1 MKAPISWIKDFV
13 DFSIP
18 VEELA
23 ERLTMTG
30 LEVDGI
36 QMVGL
41 AAAPV
46 CNAHGIPRGAS
57 ATVGVAEG
65 ANRPVGVHA
74 SDQMDVALSGLAWEP
89 DKLVVGRVDEVMPH
103 PNADRLVL
111 CRLFDGE
118 KEHVVLTG
126 ATNLFEY
133 KGKGPLEKPLK
144 VAYAKEG
151 ARIYDGHQ
159 PGQVL
164 TTLKP
169 AKIRGVD
176 SYSMICSEKEL
187 GISDEHEGVI
197 ILDDDAPEGMP
208 LVDYMG
214 DAVLDISI
222 LPNMIRNASILGIAR
237 EIAAMLELP
246 LKTPE
251 LKMPVSGTSIRGQAD
266 IKIEDPTLNPRF
278 VLGLIRNV
286 KHTQSPYQVQ
296 RRLKLAGMRPIS
308 AVVDA
313 TNYVMLETGEPMH
326 AFDYDVLVKRA
337 GGKPP
342 TIITRTAKPGEKL
355 VTLDGVERVLDDFT
369 ELVTDT
375 AGVLSIAGVMG
386 GLESEVSDATTNVL
400 LEGASWN
407 FINIRKTVASQKLQS
422 EAAYRMSRGVHPEL
436 ALMGTRFGLDKMAA
450 WAGGEIAADLI
461 DNYPQPYKDPLTV
474 LKESEVTRSLGIHLG
489 AQEIAGLLTRLGFTC
504 QVKGDQVE
512 AQSPPHRM
520 DIGEGLTGKAD
531 LIEEVARLYGYD
543 NIPASR
549 LADPLPPQVGNPTL
563 DREEKLKDLLAR
575 MGFQEI
581 ITYRLTTPEKEQR
594 VYPPGQA
601 PGQVEYISL
610 KNPITPERAVMRT
623 RLLPSVLEIVE
634 RNARTSDG
642 MLLFEAGPVYLF
654 KDDTTL
660 PEEPLRLVLVMCGLK
675 ETPAFDRRAEDPFD
689 FFDLKGALELFMQG
703 AHIPAAFESC
713 EVPAFHPGKCACMK
727 SGGKLVGHFGELHPL
742 VAGQFEFAGQRVMA
756 AELDMDALLD
766 LMPVRHESKP
776 VPAFPPILEDLAM
789 IIGEEVPAGRVEG
802 VMRAAGGQL
811 LESVRLFD
819 IYRGEQIGPNHKSLA
834 YSLTY
839 RAPDRTL
846 TDKDAA
852 QIRQKV
858 IKALENE
865 VGARIRSQ

>member
-13 DFSIP
+13 DINIP

-23 ERLTMTG
+23 KRLTMTG

-36 QMVGL
+36 LMVGM
-41 AAAPV
+41 AAT
-46 CNAHGIPRGAS
+46 NM
-57 ATVGVAEG
+57 
-65 ANRPVGVHA
+65 PVGVHG
-74 SDQMDVALSGLAWEP
+74 SDQAEVAVTGLAWEA

-111 CRLFDGE
+111 CRLYDGE
-118 KEHVVLTG
+118 KEHTVLTG
-126 ATNLFEY
+126 APNLFEY
-133 KGKGPLEKPLK
+133 KGVGPLEKPLK

-169 AKIRGVD
+169 ATIRGVD

-187 GISDEHEGVI
+187 GISEEHEGVI
-197 ILDDDAPEGMP
+197 ILDDDAPAGMP
-208 LVDYMG
+208 LVEYMG

-222 LPNMIRNASILGIAR
+222 LPNMARNASILGIAR

-246 LKTPE
+246 LRKPE
-251 LKMPVSGTSIRGQAD
+251 LKQPVTGKSIIGQAE
-266 IKIEDPTLNPRF
+266 IRIEDPTLNPRF
-278 VLGLIRNV
+278 ILGLIRNV
-286 KHTQSPYQVQ
+286 KHQPSPYQVQ
-296 RRLKLAGMRPIS
+296 RRLKLAGMRPIN

-342 TIITRTAKPGEKL
+342 TIITRTAKPKEKL
-355 VTLDGVERVLDDFT
+355 TTLDGIERVLDDFT

-375 AGVLSIAGVMG
+375 AGALSIAGVMG

-422 EAAYRMSRGVHPEL
+422 EAGFRMSRGVHPEL
-436 ALMGTRFGLDKMAA
+436 ALLGTRQGLDKMAA
-450 WAGGEIAADLI
+450 WAGGEIAADLV
-461 DNYPQPYKDPLTV
+461 DNYPQPYKDPLIV
-474 LKESEVTRSLGIHLG
+474 LKEADVERSLGIHLD
-489 AQEIAGLLTRLGFTC
+489 AKTIAGLLTRLEFTC
-504 QVKGDQVE
+504 KVNGKAIE
-512 AQSPPHRM
+512 AQSPPHRT
-520 DIGEGLTGKAD
+520 DIGEGLVGVAD

-549 LADPLPPQVGNPTL
+549 LADPLPAQLGNPTL
-563 DREEKLKDLLAR
+563 EREEKLKDLLAK
-575 MGFQEI
+575 MGFQEV
-581 ITYRLTTPEKEQR
+581 ITYRLTTPEKEAR
-594 VYPPGQA
+594 VFPPGMA
-601 PGQVEYISL
+601 PQNVEYITL

-634 RNARTSDG
+634 RNARTSAG
-642 MLLFEAGPVYLF
+642 MCLFEAGPVYLY
-654 KDDTTL
+654 KDAKSL
-660 PEEPLRLVLVMCGLK
+660 PEEPARLALVMCGK
-675 ETPAFDRRAEDPFD
+675 KDEPTFDRKDEETYD
-689 FFDLKGALELFMQG
+689 FFDLKGAVEQLFAG
-703 AHIPAAFESC
+703 AHIQVVYEPGDA
-713 EVPAFHPGKCACMK
+713 PAFHPGKCAAVK
-727 SGGKLVGHFGELHPL
+727 SGDKQIGHFGELHPL
-742 VAGQFEFAGQRVMA
+742 VAGQYEFAGQRVLA
-756 AELDMDALLD
+756 AEFDMDALLT
-766 LMPVRHESKP
+766 LMPARHESHP

-789 IIGEEVPAGRVEG
+789 IIGEEVPAGKVEE
-802 VMRAAGGQL
+802 VIRIAGGKQ

-819 IYRGEQIGPNHKSLA
+819 IYRGEQIGLNHKSLA

-839 RAPDRTL
+839 RAVDRTL
-846 TDKDAA
+846 TDQDATG
-852 QIRQKV
+852 IRQRI
-858 IKALENE
+858 IKALETE
-865 VGARIRSQ
+865 LAAKIRSQ

>member
-13 DFSIP
+13 DFNIP

-41 AAAPV
+41 ASSTSTIGLHGS
-46 CNAHGIPRGAS
+46 AHSEVSI
-57 ATVGVAEG
+57 
-65 ANRPVGVHA
+65 
-74 SDQMDVALSGLAWEP
+74 SGLAWEP
-89 DKLVVGRVDEVMPH
+89 EKLVVGRVDEVMPH

-111 CRLFDGE
+111 CRLFDGQ
-118 KEHVVLTG
+118 KEHIVLTG
-126 ATNLFEY
+126 APNLFEY

-144 VAYAKEG
+144 VTFAKEG

-197 ILDDDAPEGMP
+197 ILDYDAPAGMP
-208 LVDYMG
+208 LVEYMG

-222 LPNMIRNASILGIAR
+222 LPNMARNASILGIAR

-246 LKTPE
+246 LKKPE
-251 LKMPVSGTSIRGQAD
+251 LKQPATGGSIKGQAD
-266 IKIEDPTLNPRF
+266 IRIEDPTLNPRF

-296 RRLKLAGMRPIS
+296 RRLKLAGMRPIN

-313 TNYVMLETGEPMH
+313 TNYIMLETGEPLH
-326 AFDYDVLVKRA
+326 AFDYDVLVRRA
-337 GGKPP
+337 GGKSP

-375 AGVLSIAGVMG
+375 AGALSLAGVMG
-386 GLESEVSDATTNVL
+386 GMESEVSDVTANVL

-407 FINIRKTVASQKLQS
+407 FINIRKTVAAQKLQS
-422 EAAYRMSRGVHPEL
+422 EAAYRFSRGVHPEL
-436 ALMGTRFGLDKMAA
+436 APLGVRQGLDRMAA
-450 WAGGEIAADLI
+450 WTGGEIAADLI
-461 DNYPQPYKDPLTV
+461 DNYPQPYKDPLIL
-474 LKESEVTRSLGIHLG
+474 LKESDVTRCLGVHLD
-489 AQEIAGLLTRLGFTC
+489 AKEIAALLTRLEFTC
-504 QVKGDQVE
+504 KVKDDQIEV
-512 AQSPPHRM
+512 QSPAHRM
-520 DIGEGLTGKAD
+520 DIGEGLVGVAD

-543 NIPASR
+543 NIPAAR
-549 LADPLPPQVGNPTL
+549 LADPLPAQLGNPKL
-563 DREEKLKDLLAR
+563 EREEKLKDLLAR
-575 MGFQEI
+575 MGFQEV
-581 ITYRLTTPEKEQR
+581 ITYRLTTPEKEAR
-594 VYPPGQA
+594 VFPPGQA
-601 PGQVEYISL
+601 PQNIEYITL

-634 RNARTSDG
+634 RNARTRDG
-642 MLLFEAGPVYLF
+642 MLLFEAGPIYLY
-654 KDDTTL
+654 KDAKTL
-660 PEEPLRLVLVMCGLK
+660 PEEPVRLVMAMAGK
-675 ETPAFDRRAEDPFD
+675 RETPAFDREVEEAFD
-689 FFDLKGALELFMQG
+689 FFDLKGMIEQLLQG
-703 AHIPAAFESC
+703 AHILAIFEPGEAPAY
-713 EVPAFHPGKCACMK
+713 HPGKCAAVK
-727 SGGKLVGHFGELHPL
+727 SGDKLLGYFGELHPL
-742 VAGQFEFAGQRVMA
+742 VAGQFELADQTVQA
-756 AELDMDALLD
+756 TELDLDALLE
-766 LMPVRHESKP
+766 LMPARQDCRP
-776 VPAFPPILEDLAM
+776 VPAFPPILEDLAL
-789 IIGEEVPAGRVEG
+789 IIPEVVPAGKVEA
-802 VMRAAGGQL
+802 VIRAAGGTL
-811 LESVRLFD
+811 LEAVRLFD
-819 IYRGEQIGPNHKSLA
+819 IYRGEQVGLNNKSLA

-846 TDKDAA
+846 TDKDATT
-852 QIRQKV
+852 IRQRI
-858 IKALENE
+858 IKALETE
-865 VGARIRSQ
+865 LGAKIRSE

>member
-13 DFSIP
+13 EFNIP

-41 AAAPV
+41 AAA
-46 CNAHGIPRGAS
+46 
-57 ATVGVAEG
+57 
-65 ANRPVGVHA
+65 NRPVGVHA
-74 SDQMDVALSGLAWEP
+74 SDQKEVAVGGLAWEP

-118 KEHVVLTG
+118 KEHTVLTG
-126 ATNLFEY
+126 APNLFEY

-197 ILDDDAPEGMP
+197 ILDDDAPAGMP

-222 LPNMIRNASILGIAR
+222 LPNMARNASILGIAR

-246 LKTPE
+246 LKKPE
-251 LKMPVSGTSIRGQAD
+251 LKQPATGKSIKGQAD
-266 IKIEDPTLNPRF
+266 IKIEDPSLNPRF

-286 KHTQSPYQVQ
+286 KHMSSPYQVQ
-296 RRLKLAGMRPIS
+296 RRLKLAGMRPIN

-342 TIITRTAKPGEKL
+342 TIITRTAKPREKL
-355 VTLDGVERVLDDFT
+355 ITLDGVERVLDDFT

-375 AGVLSIAGVMG
+375 AGALSIAGVMG
-386 GLESEVSDATTNVL
+386 GLESEVSDATTTVL

-407 FINIRKTVASQKLQS
+407 FINIRKTVASQKMQS

-436 ALMGTRFGLDKMAA
+436 ALLGTRQGLDKMAA

-461 DNYPQPYKDPLTV
+461 DNYPQPYKDPLIV
-474 LKESEVTRSLGIHLG
+474 LKEADVTRCLGIHLG
-489 AQEIAGLLTRLGFTC
+489 AKEIAALLTRLEFTC
-504 QVKGDQVE
+504 KVKGDQVE
-512 AQSPPHRM
+512 VQAPPHRM
-520 DIGEGLTGKAD
+520 DISDGLVGVAD

-549 LADPLPPQVGNPTL
+549 LADPLPAQLGNPKL
-563 DREEKLKDLLAR
+563 EREEKLKDLLAR
-575 MGFQEI
+575 MGFQEV
-581 ITYRLTTPEKEQR
+581 ITYRLTTPEKEAR
-594 VYPPGQA
+594 VYPPGMA
-601 PGQVEYISL
+601 PGQVEYITL

-634 RNARTSDG
+634 RNARTRDG
-642 MLLFEAGPVYLF
+642 MLLFEVGPIYIY
-654 KDDTTL
+654 KDAKTL
-660 PEEPLRLVLVMCGLK
+660 PEEPVRLVMAMAGK
-675 ETPAFDRRAEDPFD
+675 RESPAFDRDTEDAFD
-689 FFDLKGALELFMQG
+689 FFDLKGMVEQLLQG
-703 AHIPAAFESC
+703 AHIPVLFEPG
-713 EVPAFHPGKCACMK
+713 EAPAYHPGKCAAVK
-727 SGGKLVGHFGELHPL
+727 SGDKQLGYFGELHPL
-742 VAGQFEFAGQRVMA
+742 VSGQFEFAGQTVLA
-756 AELDMDALLD
+756 AELDLEALLE
-766 LMPVRHESKP
+766 LMPARQESRP
-776 VPAFPPILEDLAM
+776 VPAFPPILEDLAL
-789 IIGEEVPAGRVEG
+789 IIPEVVPAGKVEA
-802 VMRAAGGQL
+802 VICAAGGAL
-811 LESVRLFD
+811 LEAVRLFD
-819 IYRGEQIGPNHKSLA
+819 IYRGEQVGLNNKSLA

-846 TDKDAA
+846 TDKDATGV
-852 QIRQKV
+852 RQRI
-858 IKALENE
+858 IKTLETE
-865 VGARIRSQ
+865 LGAKIRSE

>member
-13 DFSIP
+13 EFSIP

-41 AAAPV
+41 AA
-46 CNAHGIPRGAS
+46 S
-57 ATVGVAEG
+57 
-65 ANRPVGVHA
+65 NRPVGVHA
-74 SDQMDVALSGLAWEP
+74 SEQKDVAVGGLAWEP
-89 DKLVVGRVDEVMPH
+89 DKLVVGRVDEVLPH

-118 KEHVVLTG
+118 KEHTVLTG
-126 ATNLFEY
+126 APNLFEY
-133 KGKGPLEKPLK
+133 KGKGPLAKPLK

-197 ILDDDAPEGMP
+197 ILDEDAPAGMP

-222 LPNMIRNASILGIAR
+222 LPNMARNASILGIAR

-246 LKTPE
+246 LKKPE
-251 LKMPVSGTSIRGQAD
+251 LKQPVTGKSIKGQVE
-266 IKIEDPTLNPRF
+266 IRIEDPTLNPRF
-278 VLGLIRNV
+278 VAGLIRNV
-286 KHTQSPYQVQ
+286 KHTASPYQVQ
-296 RRLKLAGMRPIS
+296 RRLKLAGMRPIN

-342 TIITRTAKPGEKL
+342 RIITRVAKPKERL
-355 VTLDGVERVLDDFT
+355 TTLDGVDRVLDDFT

-375 AGVLSIAGVMG
+375 AGALSIAGVMG
-386 GLESEVSDATTNVL
+386 GMESEVSDATTTVL

-407 FINIRKTVASQKLQS
+407 FINIRKTVASQKMQS

-436 ALMGTRFGLDKMAA
+436 ALLGTRQGLDKMAA

-461 DNYPQPYKDPLTV
+461 DNYPQPYKDPFIV
-474 LKESEVTRSLGIHLG
+474 LKEADVTRCLGIHLD
-489 AQEIAGLLTRLGFTC
+489 AKEIAALLTRLEFTC
-504 QVKGDQVE
+504 KVNSQVIEV
-512 AQSPPHRM
+512 QSPQHRM
-520 DIGEGLTGKAD
+520 DIGEGLVGVAD
-531 LIEEVARLYGYD
+531 LIEEVARMYGYD
-543 NIPASR
+543 KIPASR
-549 LADPLPPQVGNPTL
+549 LADPLPAQLGNPKL
-563 DREEKLKDLLAR
+563 EREEKLKDLLAK

-581 ITYRLTTPEKEQR
+581 ISYRLTTPEKEAR
-594 VYPPGQA
+594 VYPPGMA
-601 PGQVEYISL
+601 PKQVEYITL

-623 RLLPSVLEIVE
+623 RLLPSILEIVE
-634 RNARTSDG
+634 HNARTRDG
-642 MLLFEAGPVYLF
+642 MLLFEIGPVYIY
-654 KDDTTL
+654 KDAKTL
-660 PEEPLRLVLVMCGLK
+660 PEEPARLVLAMVGKK
-675 ETPAFDRRAEDPFD
+675 ETPAFDRDADEAFD
-689 FFDLKGALELFMQG
+689 FFDLKGMVEQLLQS
-703 AHIPAAFESC
+703 AHISAVFQPGVAPAY
-713 EVPAFHPGKCACMK
+713 HPGKCAEVRV
-727 SGGKLVGHFGELHPL
+727 GEKLLGHFGELHPL
-742 VAGQFEFAGQRVMA
+742 VAGQFEFAGQIVQA
-756 AELDMDALLD
+756 AEFDLEAILD
-766 LMPVRHESKP
+766 LMPARHESSP

-789 IIGEEVPAGRVEG
+789 IIGEEVPAGKVEE
-802 VMRAAGGQL
+802 VIRTAGGKL

-819 IYRGEQIGPNHKSLA
+819 IYRGEQVGLNHKSLA

-852 QIRQKV
+852 VIRQKV
-858 IKALENE
+858 IKALETE
-865 VGARIRSQ
+865 LGAKIRSQ

>member
-13 DFSIP
+13 DINIP

-36 QMVGL
+36 LMVGL
-41 AAAPV
+41 AAT
-46 CNAHGIPRGAS
+46 NK
-57 ATVGVAEG
+57 
-65 ANRPVGVHA
+65 PVGVHGSEKA
-74 SDQMDVALSGLAWEP
+74 EVSVSGLAWEL

-118 KEHVVLTG
+118 KEHTVLTG
-126 ATNLFEY
+126 APNLFEY

-144 VAYAKEG
+144 VAYAREG

-169 AKIRGVD
+169 ARIRGVD

-197 ILDDDAPEGMP
+197 ILDDDAQEGIP

-214 DAVLDISI
+214 DAVLDITI
-222 LPNMIRNASILGIAR
+222 LPNMSRNASILGIAR

-246 LKTPE
+246 LRKPV
-251 LKMPVSGTSIRGQAD
+251 LKQPAIGKSVIGQAAIRID
-266 IKIEDPTLNPRF
+266 DPELNPRF
-278 VLGLIRNV
+278 ILGLIRNV
-286 KHTQSPYQVQ
+286 KCIPSPYQVQ
-296 RRLKLAGMRPIS
+296 RRLKLAGMRPIN

-342 TIITRTAKPGEKL
+342 TIITRTAKPKEKL
-355 VTLDGVERVLDDFT
+355 TTLDGIERVLDDFT

-375 AGVLSIAGVMG
+375 AGALSIAGVMG
-386 GLESEVSDATTNVL
+386 GLESEVSDTTTNVL

-407 FINIRKTVASQKLQS
+407 FINIRKTIASQKMQS

-436 ALMGTRFGLDKMAA
+436 ALLGTRQGLDKMAA
-450 WAGGEIAADLI
+450 WAGGEIAAGLI
-461 DNYPQPYKDPLTV
+461 DNYPQAYKDPLIV
-474 LKESEVTRSLGIHLG
+474 LKEADVERSLGIKLD
-489 AQEIAGLLTRLGFTC
+489 AKTIAGLLTRLEFTC
-504 QVKGDQVE
+504 KVNGKAIEV
-512 AQSPPHRM
+512 QSPPHRT
-520 DIGEGLTGKAD
+520 DIGEGLVGKAD

-549 LADPLPPQVGNPTL
+549 LAEPLPAQLGNPTL
-563 DREEKLKDLLAR
+563 EREEKLKDLLAK
-575 MGFQEI
+575 MGFQEV
-581 ITYRLTTPEKEQR
+581 ITYRLTTPEKEAR
-594 VYPPGQA
+594 VFPPGTA
-601 PGQVEYISL
+601 PQNVEYITL

-634 RNARTSDG
+634 RNARTSAG
-642 MLLFEAGPVYLF
+642 MCLFEAGPVYLYNDA
-654 KDDTTL
+654 KTL
-660 PEEPLRLVLVMCGLK
+660 PEEPTRLALVMSGKK
-675 ETPAFDRRAEDPFD
+675 EEPTFNRKDEETYD
-689 FFDLKGALELFMQG
+689 FFDLKGAVEQLFAG
-703 AHIPAAFESC
+703 AHIPVVYEPGDA
-713 EVPAFHPGKCACMK
+713 PAFHPGKCAAVK
-727 SGGKLVGHFGELHPL
+727 SGDKLIGHFGELHPL
-742 VAGQFEFAGQRVMA
+742 VAGQFEFAGQCVLA
-756 AELDMDALLD
+756 AEFDMDALLT
-766 LMPVRHESKP
+766 LMPARHESHP

-789 IIGEEVPAGRVEG
+789 IVGEELPAGRVEN
-802 VMRAAGGQL
+802 VIRAAGGKL

-819 IYRGEQIGPNHKSLA
+819 IYRGEQIGLNHKSLA

-839 RAPDRTL
+839 RAADRTL
-846 TDKDAA
+846 TDQDATG
-852 QIRQKV
+852 IRQRI
-858 IKALENE
+858 IKALETE
-865 VGARIRSQ
+865 LGAKIRSQ

>member
-13 DFSIP
+13 DINISI
-18 VEELA
+18 EELA

-41 AAAPV
+41 AAS
-46 CNAHGIPRGAS
+46 NR
-57 ATVGVAEG
+57 TVGL
-65 ANRPVGVHA
+65 HA
-74 SDQMDVALSGLAWEP
+74 SDQKDVAVSGLAWEP
-89 DKLVVGRVDEVMPH
+89 DKIVVGRVEEVMPH

-118 KEHVVLTG
+118 KEHTVLTG
-126 ATNLFEY
+126 APNLFEY

-144 VAYAKEG
+144 VAYAREG

-159 PGQVL
+159 PDQVL

-169 AKIRGVD
+169 ARIRGVD

-222 LPNMIRNASILGIAR
+222 SPNMIRNASILGIAR

-246 LKTPE
+246 LKKPE
-251 LKMPVSGTSIRGQAD
+251 LSQPVSGKSIKGQVD
-266 IKIEDPTLNPRF
+266 IKIEDPSLNPRF

-296 RRLKLAGMRPIS
+296 RRLKLAGMRPID

-326 AFDYDVLVKRA
+326 AFDYDVLFKRA

-355 VTLDGVERVLDDFT
+355 VTLDGVERELDDFT

-375 AGVLSIAGVMG
+375 AGALSIAGVMG

-407 FINIRKTVASQKLQS
+407 FINIRKTVASQKMQS

-436 ALMGTRFGLDKMAA
+436 ALMGTRHGLDKMAA
-450 WAGGEIAADLI
+450 WAGGEIATDLV
-461 DNYPQPYKDPLTV
+461 DNYALPYKDPLITLTEADV
-474 LKESEVTRSLGIHLG
+474 ERSLGIHLD
-489 AQEIAGLLTRLGFTC
+489 AKIIASLLTRLEFACKVNGKEIE
-504 QVKGDQVE
+504 V
-512 AQSPPHRM
+512 QSPPHRM
-520 DIGEGLTGKAD
+520 DIGEGLVGVAD

-543 NIPASR
+543 NIPSTR
-549 LADPLPPQVGNPTL
+549 LADPLPAQLGNPML
-563 DREEKLKDLLAR
+563 EREEKLKDLLAN
-575 MGFQEI
+575 MGFQEV
-581 ITYRLTTPEKEQR
+581 ITYRLTTPEKEVR
-594 VYPPGQA
+594 VYPPGQI
-601 PGQVEYISL
+601 PQNLEYITL

-623 RLLPSVLEIVE
+623 WLLPSVLEIVE
-634 RNARTSDG
+634 RNARTSNG
-642 MLLFEAGPVYLF
+642 MRLFEIGPVYLY
-654 KDDTTL
+654 KDAKTL
-660 PEEPLRLVLVMCGLK
+660 PEEPTRLALVMCGCK
-675 ETPAFDRRAEDPFD
+675 EAPAFDRSADETYD
-689 FFDLKGALELFMQG
+689 FFDLKGAIEQLMTD
-703 AHIPAAFESC
+703 AHIPVGYETGAA
-713 EVPAFHPGKCACMK
+713 PAYHPGKCAEVRA
-727 SGGKLVGHFGELHPL
+727 GDKLLGYFGELHPL
-742 VAGQFEFAGQRVMA
+742 VAGQFEFSHQAVLT
-756 AELDMDALLD
+756 AELDLDALLE
-766 LMPVRHESKP
+766 LMPDRYDSQP
-776 VPAFPPILEDLAM
+776 VPAFPPILEDLA
-789 IIGEEVPAGRVEG
+789 IIIAEEMPAGRVEA
-802 VMRAAGGQL
+802 VIRAAGGKL
-811 LESVRLFD
+811 LEAVRLFD
-819 IYRGEQIGPNHKSLA
+819 IYRGDQVGLNHKSLA

-839 RAPDRTL
+839 RASDRTL
-846 TDKDAA
+846 TDKDATG
-852 QIRQKV
+852 IRQRI
-858 IKALENE
+858 IKALESE
-865 VGARIRSQ
+865 LGAKIRSQ

>member
-13 DFSIP
+13 EFSIP

-41 AAAPV
+41 AAVPV
-46 CNAHGIPRGAS
+46 RNAHGIPRSAS
-57 ATVGVAEG
+57 PKVDATEG
-65 ANRPVGVHA
+65 FNRPVGVHG
-74 SDQMDVALSGLAWEP
+74 SEYSEVAVSGLAWEP

-118 KEHVVLTG
+118 KEHTVLTG
-126 ATNLFEY
+126 APNLFEY
-133 KGKGPLEKPLK
+133 KGMGPLAKPLK
-144 VAYAKEG
+144 VAYAREG

-197 ILDDDAPEGMP
+197 ILDDDAPAGMP
-208 LVDYMG
+208 LVEYMG

-222 LPNMIRNASILGIAR
+222 LPNMSRNASILGIAR
-237 EIAAMLELP
+237 EIAAMLQLP
-246 LKTPE
+246 LKKPE
-251 LKMPVSGTSIRGQAD
+251 LTQPITGKSVKGQAD
-266 IKIEDPTLNPRF
+266 IRTEDPTLNPRF
-278 VLGLIRNV
+278 VCGLIRNV
-286 KHTQSPYQVQ
+286 KHTPSPYQVQ
-296 RRLKLAGMRPIS
+296 RRLKLAGMRPIN

-313 TNYVMLETGEPMH
+313 TNYVMLETGEPLH

-342 TIITRTAKPGEKL
+342 TIITRTAKPKEKL
-355 VTLDGVERVLDDFT
+355 MTLDGVERTLDDFT

-375 AGVLSIAGVMG
+375 AGVLSISGVMG
-386 GLESEVSDATTNVL
+386 GMESEVSDATTNIL

-422 EAAYRMSRGVHPEL
+422 EAAYRFSRGVHPDL
-436 ALMGTRFGLDKMAA
+436 APLGVRVGLDCMAA
-450 WAGGEIAADLI
+450 WAGGEIAEDLI
-461 DNYPQPYKDPLTV
+461 DYYPQPYKDPVIVINETDV
-474 LKESEVTRSLGIHLG
+474 SRCLGIHLD
-489 AQEIAGLLTRLGFTC
+489 ANEIAGLLTRLEFTC
-504 QVKGDQVE
+504 KVKGDQVE
-512 AQSPPHRM
+512 VQSPAHRM
-520 DIGEGLTGKAD
+520 DISEGLVGVAD
-531 LIEEVARLYGYD
+531 LIEEIARLYGYD
-543 NIPASR
+543 KIPASR
-549 LADPLPPQVGNPTL
+549 LADPLPAQLGNPKL
-563 DREEKLKDLLAR
+563 EREEKLRDLLAKV
-575 MGFQEI
+575 GFQEI
-581 ITYRLTTPEKEQR
+581 ITYRLTTPEKELR

-601 PGQVEYISL
+601 MQKIEYITL

-634 RNARTSDG
+634 HNARTRNG
-642 MLLFEAGPVYLF
+642 MLLFEIGPVYIY
-654 KDDTTL
+654 KDDKTL
-660 PEEPLRLVLVMCGLK
+660 PEEPTRLVLAIAGKK
-675 ETPAFDRRAEDPFD
+675 ETPAFDRDADEAYD
-689 FFDLKGALELFMQG
+689 FFDLKGMVEQLLQG
-703 AHIPAAFESC
+703 AHISAIFQPGEAPAY
-713 EVPAFHPGKCACMK
+713 HPGKCAEVRV
-727 SGGKLVGHFGELHPL
+727 GEKLLGHFGELHPL
-742 VAGQFEFAGQRVMA
+742 VAGQFEFAGQTVQA
-756 AELDMDALLD
+756 AEFDLDAILD
-766 LMPVRHESKP
+766 LMPARHESNP

-789 IIGEEVPAGRVEG
+789 IIGEEVPAGKVEG
-802 VMRAAGGQL
+802 VIRTAGGKL

-819 IYRGEQIGPNHKSLA
+819 IYRGEQVGMNHKSLA

-852 QIRQKV
+852 DIRQKV
-858 IKALENE
+858 IKALETE
-865 VGARIRSQ
+865 LGAKIRSQ

>member
-13 DFSIP
+13 DINIP

-23 ERLTMTG
+23 KRLTMTG

-36 QMVGL
+36 LMVGM
-41 AAAPV
+41 AAT
-46 CNAHGIPRGAS
+46 NM
-57 ATVGVAEG
+57 
-65 ANRPVGVHA
+65 PVGVHG
-74 SDQMDVALSGLAWEP
+74 SDQAEVAVTGLAWEA

-111 CRLFDGE
+111 CRLYDGE
-118 KEHVVLTG
+118 KEHTVLTG
-126 ATNLFEY
+126 APNLFEY
-133 KGKGPLEKPLK
+133 KGVGPLEKPLK

-169 AKIRGVD
+169 ATIRGVD

-187 GISDEHEGVI
+187 GISEEHEGVI
-197 ILDDDAPEGMP
+197 ILDDDAPAGMP
-208 LVDYMG
+208 LVEYMG

-222 LPNMIRNASILGIAR
+222 LPNMARNASILGIAR

-246 LKTPE
+246 LRKPE
-251 LKMPVSGTSIRGQAD
+251 LKQPVTGKSIIGQAE
-266 IKIEDPTLNPRF
+266 IRIEDPTLNPRF
-278 VLGLIRNV
+278 ILGLIRNV
-286 KHTQSPYQVQ
+286 KHQPSPYQVQ
-296 RRLKLAGMRPIS
+296 RRLKLAGMRPIN

-342 TIITRTAKPGEKL
+342 TIITRTAKPKEKL
-355 VTLDGVERVLDDFT
+355 TTLDGIERVLDDFT

-375 AGVLSIAGVMG
+375 AGALSIAGVMG

-422 EAAYRMSRGVHPEL
+422 EAGFRMSRGVHPEL
-436 ALMGTRFGLDKMAA
+436 ALLGTRQGLDKMAA
-450 WAGGEIAADLI
+450 WAGGEIAADLV
-461 DNYPQPYKDPLTV
+461 DNYPQPYKDPLIV
-474 LKESEVTRSLGIHLG
+474 LKEADVERSLGIHLD
-489 AQEIAGLLTRLGFTC
+489 AKTIAGLLTRLEFTC
-504 QVKGDQVE
+504 KVNGKAIE
-512 AQSPPHRM
+512 AQSPPHRT
-520 DIGEGLTGKAD
+520 DIGEGLVGVAD

-549 LADPLPPQVGNPTL
+549 LADPLPAQLGNPTL
-563 DREEKLKDLLAR
+563 EREEKLKDLLAK
-575 MGFQEI
+575 MGFQEV
-581 ITYRLTTPEKEQR
+581 ITYRLTTPEKEAR
-594 VYPPGQA
+594 VFPPGMA
-601 PGQVEYISL
+601 PQNVEYITL

-634 RNARTSDG
+634 RNARTSAG
-642 MLLFEAGPVYLF
+642 MCLFEAGPVYLY
-654 KDDTTL
+654 KDAKSL
-660 PEEPLRLVLVMCGLK
+660 PEEPARLALVMCGK
-675 ETPAFDRRAEDPFD
+675 KDEPTFDRKDEETYD
-689 FFDLKGALELFMQG
+689 FFDLKGAVEQLFAG
-703 AHIPAAFESC
+703 AHIQVVYEPGDA
-713 EVPAFHPGKCACMK
+713 PAFHPGKCAAVK
-727 SGGKLVGHFGELHPL
+727 SGDKQIGHFGELHPL
-742 VAGQFEFAGQRVMA
+742 VAGQYEFAGQRVLA
-756 AELDMDALLD
+756 AEFDMDALLT
-766 LMPVRHESKP
+766 LMPARHESHP

-789 IIGEEVPAGRVEG
+789 IIGEEVPAGKVEE
-802 VMRAAGGQL
+802 VIRIAGGKQ

-819 IYRGEQIGPNHKSLA
+819 IYRGEQIGLNHKSLA

-839 RAPDRTL
+839 RAVNRTL
-846 TDKDAA
+846 TDQDATG
-852 QIRQKV
+852 IRQRI
-858 IKALENE
+858 IKALETE
-865 VGARIRSQ
+865 LAAKIRSQ